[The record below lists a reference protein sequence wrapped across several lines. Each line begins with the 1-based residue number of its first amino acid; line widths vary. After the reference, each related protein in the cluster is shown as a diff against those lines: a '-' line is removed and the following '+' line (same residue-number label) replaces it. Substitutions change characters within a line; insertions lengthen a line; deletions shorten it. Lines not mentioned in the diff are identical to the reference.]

1 VNCLTIFRERNDIA
15 VRVDTAA
22 DLHKHA
28 LGRRRDLPV
37 IKPGSV

>member
-1 VNCLTIFRERNDIA
+1 VNCLTIFRERNDLA

-28 LGRRRDLPV
+28 LGRRRDLSV
-37 IKPGSV
+37 IKPGSA